1 MGALLQLWSSAAAPT
16 LHSIEQA
23 LAALHGSKVM
33 LDPADRRIEL
43 SSDTKLSL
51 DAVAK
56 GYIVDASLNA
66 ARRAAPGIAG
76 LAIEIGGDIRCF
88 GESRE
93 QCGWRIGIP
102 DPAIPG
108 ENAPLVA
115 EIAIRNAAIATSG
128 RGPRDC
134 IGNRFRS
141 TTISP
146 LTGRPVHQVISAS
159 VVASHAADADAIAT
173 ACLVLPPAES
183 LALVD
188 RLGGVAA
195 RITDAHGKV
204 HESSAWST
212 IRVAA
217 TTPKASTEK
226 QNAFAS
232 SKVSSLP
239 PEQRWPSDWELGIHY
254 TAPERKD
261 ERSADFRTPYLALWI
276 TDTQNRPVRTV
287 LMVGTAAEW
296 QRDNF
301 IWWGMHRAHAAE
313 LVDLR
318 SQATT
323 LSGRYPAYW
332 PGVDDNWRPVPIG
345 KYVLHLET
353 SQERGKHY
361 YRSINIELGR
371 ERFKTKLP
379 SLPESGGVDISYGH
393 YNDRFNSDE

>member
-1 MGALLQLWSSAAAPT
+1 L
-16 LHSIEQA
+16 
-23 LAALHGSKVM
+23 
-33 LDPADRRIEL
+33 
-43 SSDTKLSL
+43 
-51 DAVAK
+51 
-56 GYIVDASLNA
+56 VDA
-66 ARRAAPGIAG
+66 IA
-76 LAIEIGGDIRCF
+76 
-88 GESRE
+88 
-93 QCGWRIGIP
+93 
-102 DPAIPG
+102 
-108 ENAPLVA
+108 V
-115 EIAIRNAAIATSG
+115 RNAAIATSG

-146 LTGRPVHQVISAS
+146 ISGRPVHEIISAS

-173 ACLVLPPAES
+173 ACLVLSTTES

-188 RLGGVAA
+188 RLDGAAA
-195 RITDAHGKV
+195 RITDAHGEV
-204 HESSAWST
+204 HESSGWST
-212 IRVAA
+212 MRIAA
-217 TTPKASTEK
+217 AGPKKAASEK
-226 QNAFAS
+226 QSAS
-232 SKVSSLP
+232 VNGSVSNKAPSLP
-239 PEQRWPSDWELGIHY
+239 PEQRWPSDWELGIRY
-254 TAPERKD
+254 TAPEQRKD

-301 IWWGMHRAHAAE
+301 IWWGMHRARAAE

-332 PGVDDNWRPVPIG
+332 PGVDDNWQPVPIG

-371 ERFKTKLP
+371 ERFKAKLP
-379 SLPESGGVDISYGH
+379 TLPESGGVDISYGH